1 MLMFILPNRHD
12 SEEVLRKRLERKMK
26 KEIVEKIER
35 V

>member
-26 KEIVEKIER
+26 KEIVKKIER

>member
-1 MLMFILPNRHD
+1 MFILPNRHD

-26 KEIVEKIER
+26 KEIVEKIEK

>member
-1 MLMFILPNRHD
+1 MFILPNRHD